1 VLFLFYILK
10 MKGEF
15 IMKVKQLTM
24 SAILLAIGAIL
35 HYIVPGTFAGLKPDF
50 LLSMMFLAIFIN
62 FNPTNLAATSI
73 VCGLISAMTTQF
85 PGGQLP
91 NIIDKCVTGIVVG
104 LMIYALKKLSISETV
119 KMGVVGFV
127 GTIVSGTTFLASAL
141 LLVGLPGPFA
151 VLYTGV
157 IVASIGNVI
166 FVVMLYQIITRA
178 GLSRLT
184 LSQSQ
189 EKID

>member
-1 VLFLFYILK
+1 
-10 MKGEF
+10 
-15 IMKVKQLTM
+15 
-24 SAILLAIGAIL
+24 
-35 HYIVPGTFAGLKPDF
+35 
-50 LLSMMFLAIFIN
+50 
-62 FNPTNLAATSI
+62 
-73 VCGLISAMTTQF
+73 
-85 PGGQLP
+85 
-91 NIIDKCVTGIVVG
+91 
-104 LMIYALKKLSISETV
+104 
-119 KMGVVGFV
+119 MGVVGFV

-141 LLVGLPGPFA
+141 LLVGLHGPFA